1 MRLGQQ
7 MRRVWWGN
15 ALRGKVPANVQIRWI
30 FSLLDRLMACACI
43 ARCFLLSSDVI
54 IQFPVVRFK
63 LASNPRNVFF
73 HRRKFRF
80 CCIQFLRGQPSR
92 VRAAETRPDQFCPLF
107 RKPRS
112 SPADICRSRFQIGW
126 NRVKRMQIGELF
138 QEITVG
144 SLAFLNA
151 SFHGGQLALADVD
164 VAFRLVA
171 LLEKWLLFRL
181 QLCNRLSLFAR
192 ILFLLQFLK
201 SDYLIAQLWKTSRL
215 GSALAP
221 EIDFALL

>member
-80 CCIQFLRGQPSR
+80 CCIQFL
-92 VRAAETRPDQFCPLF
+92 
-107 RKPRS
+107 
-112 SPADICRSRFQIGW
+112 
-126 NRVKRMQIGELF
+126 
-138 QEITVG
+138 
-144 SLAFLNA
+144 
-151 SFHGGQLALADVD
+151 
-164 VAFRLVA
+164 
-171 LLEKWLLFRL
+171 
-181 QLCNRLSLFAR
+181 
-192 ILFLLQFLK
+192 K